1 MLEDEDK
8 TEDLVE
14 EETVEKEEEQPD
26 EKEVVEASS
35 EGDRSSDKSDDDEL
49 ASYSE
54 GVKKRINKLTYKTRE
69 AERRESEA
77 LEYARAVKAELD
89 VLKKRETTLSKS
101 LESEAE
107 TRLKTQEQLYKDQY
121 KFAVDS
127 GDVDKQVEVNTYL
140 AQLAVEKERLRNY
153 REYRRETEAAPERP
167 MPQPTQRPVPD
178 RKAQDWAERN
188 TWFGSERGMTAVA
201 YTIHDDLIAEG
212 YNASGDEYYR
222 ELDSRMRKEFPNKF
236 APPAAKKPTSAV
248 ASGRPTQVKKASNS
262 IELTDTQKII
272 AKRLG
277 VSYDDYKRQLK
288 LVQERID

>member
-8 TEDLVE
+8 KDDFVED
-14 EETVEKEEEQPD
+14 ETVDVEITAELDD
-26 EKEVVEASS
+26 E
-35 EGDRSSDKSDDDEL
+35 GSDKAPKPDDEDEL

-69 AERRESEA
+69 AERREQEA
-77 LEYARAVKAELD
+77 LDYARAVKLELD
-89 VLKKRETTLSKS
+89 SLKKRETTLSKS

-121 KFAVDS
+121 KSAIDM
-127 GDVDKQVEVNTYL
+127 GDTDKQIEAQSYL

-153 REYRRETEAAPERP
+153 REHRREVETIPERQI
-167 MPQPTQRPVPD
+167 PQPTQRQVPD

-201 YTIHDDLIAEG
+201 YEIHDDLVAEG
-212 YNASGDEYYR
+212 VSPTSDTYYR
-222 ELDSRMRKEFPNKF
+222 ELDSRIRKEFPNKF
-236 APPAAKKPTSAV
+236 TAQAAKKPSSTV
-248 ASGRPTQVKKASNS
+248 ASGRPTQVKKSFAS
-262 IELTDTQKII
+262 IELNDSQKTI
-272 AKRLG
+272 ARRLG

-288 LVQERID
+288 LVQDRND

>member
-14 EETVEKEEEQPD
+14 DEAAETEGGDTGKE
-26 EKEVVEASS
+26 VEASS
-35 EGDRSSDKSDDDEL
+35 EGEKPSSGGDDDDL
-49 ASYSE
+49 ATYSE

-69 AERRESEA
+69 AERREQEA
-77 LEYARAVKAELD
+77 LEYARAVKLELD
-89 VLKKRETTLSKS
+89 SLKKREMTISKS
-101 LESEAE
+101 LETEAE

-127 GDVDKQVEVNTYL
+127 GDTDKQVEVQTYL

-167 MPQPTQRPVPD
+167 VPQPVQQRQQPD
-178 RKAQDWAERN
+178 RKAQEWAERN

-201 YTIHDDLIAEG
+201 YEIHEDLMSEG
-212 YNASGDEYYR
+212 FNASGDDYYR
-222 ELDSRMRKEFPNKF
+222 ELDSRIRKEFPNKF
-236 APPAAKKPTSAV
+236 AAPAAKKPASAV
-248 ASGRPTQVKKASNS
+248 ASGRPTQVKKSSNA
-262 IELTDTQKII
+262 IELTETQKTI

-288 LVQERID
+288 LVQDRID